1 MAGHFIKKH
10 LIIVLFA
17 LISYNAFS
25 QRPGMISRSE
35 DKLNFVSVGV
45 SYGQIFAR
53 DASFYGFTGEFSHR
67 LEGLPFGVAASLMWD
82 SEKDLDKNKTVNT
95 FTAALTG
102 SYLFNQHWSIGTGLG
117 KGFADTDN
125 AKGTYDISNGDWSTA
140 IFGGYQLPLN
150 KNQAVGFSG
159 SLEYNI
165 SASEFSVSLDVTYG
179 LGF

>member
-1 MAGHFIKKH
+1 MPNPNMRNC
-10 LIIVLFA
+10 LLLLLFT
-17 LISYNAFS
+17 LVSISVFA
-25 QRPGMISRSE
+25 QRPGMISRND

-53 DASFYGFTGEFSHR
+53 DASFYGLTGEFSRR
-67 LEGLPFGVAASLMWD
+67 LEGLPMGVAASLMWD
-82 SEKDLDKNKTVNT
+82 SEKDFDKNKTVNT
-95 FTAALTG
+95 FTFALTG
-102 SYLFNQHWSIGTGLG
+102 SYLFDDHWSIGTGLG

-125 AKGTYDISNGDWSTA
+125 PKGKYEISNGDWSTA
-140 IFGGYQLPLN
+140 IFGGYQLRF
-150 KNQAVGFSG
+150 KDNQAVGFSG